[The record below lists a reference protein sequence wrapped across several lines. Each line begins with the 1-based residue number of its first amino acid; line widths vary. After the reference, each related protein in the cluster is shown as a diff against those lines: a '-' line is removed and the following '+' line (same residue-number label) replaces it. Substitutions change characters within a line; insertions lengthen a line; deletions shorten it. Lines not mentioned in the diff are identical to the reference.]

1 MSEKQLLGA
10 GKLFTR
16 YARRVRAY
24 RAAVHRLAESKG
36 AEFEKA
42 RQEADRLRSE
52 CEKAHGALWKF
63 PDEDQSFRPMDL
75 A

>member
-1 MSEKQLLGA
+1 MSEKQVLRA

-16 YARRVRAY
+16 YAGRVRAY

-42 RQEADRLRSE
+42 RREADRLRHE
-52 CEKAHGALWKF
+52 CDTAHEALWNAS
-63 PDEDQSFRPMDL
+63 QIQG
-75 A
+75 